1 MTATT
6 DHLTRPVD
14 NSVTGA
20 DIASRFPVAL
30 LLPASVGKE
39 KRVRRARNLS
49 LLAIVAAMV
58 ASAGL
63 YSVSTSAADQ
73 ADQELSQAQS
83 RATLLSAQQAKYSEV
98 PKVARQLAGVKAD
111 RASALGDEVLYSTVL
126 AMITATKPGDVK
138 LTQIQVTPTAS
149 VPGTSTPS
157 DSNLAHV
164 TMKASTAKYP
174 TVAAWLDQLA
184 ADKRIVSPTVADATA
199 QTTSERVIETE
210 VSFDLAPSALSGR
223 YGKAAK

>member
-1 MTATT
+1 MTTTTDQLVGTT
-6 DHLTRPVD
+6 DHSMAR
-14 NSVTGA
+14 S

-30 LLPASVGKE
+30 LLPASVGKA
-39 KRVRRARNLS
+39 KRVRRARNIS
-49 LLAIVAAMV
+49 LLAIIAAMV

-73 ADQELSQAQS
+73 ADQELSQAQG
-83 RATLLSAQQAKYSEV
+83 RATLLSAQQGKYAEV

-111 RASALGDEVLYSTVL
+111 RAAALGGEVLYSTVL
-126 AMITATKPGDVK
+126 AMVTATKPVGVK
-138 LTQIQVTPTAS
+138 LTQIQVTPTVNAPGAS
-149 VPGTSTPS
+149 ATA

-184 ADKRIVSPTVADATA
+184 ADKRILSPTVTDATA

-210 VSFDLAPSALSGR
+210 VAFDLAPSALSGR
-223 YGKAAK
+223 YGKEAK